1 MYSPIFMCGRY
12 IKDLKGIDNEQ
23 INEDVLRRKDMKLDD
38 DPGNTFAEDSFYP
51 ETEACNK
58 LIQEVDKVIE
68 NEICQYFRTYN
79 KWAHILEP
87 NESTMIHTHDS
98 LGLPPHLSWVYYSKT
113 EPNCGN
119 IVWQTTIHNKMIS
132 MEETPEVGKLI
143 VFPNWMPHFTKK
155 NISDDIRISISGNAK
170 AEQKDYE
177 NIMKNPGGLF
187 ELVGHANQF

>member
-1 MYSPIFMCGRY
+1 
-12 IKDLKGIDNEQ
+12 
-23 INEDVLRRKDMKLDD
+23 
-38 DPGNTFAEDSFYP
+38 
-51 ETEACNK
+51 
-58 LIQEVDKVIE
+58 
-68 NEICQYFRTYN
+68 
-79 KWAHILEP
+79 
-87 NESTMIHTHDS
+87 
-98 LGLPPHLSWVYYSKT
+98 
-113 EPNCGN
+113 
-119 IVWQTTIHNKMIS
+119 